1 MGFFFHRRSGAKAP
15 SSLGVC
21 SARLKPCPDTKPS
34 ADSRKSR
41 SLARI
46 IVSCLAVCLL
56 AALAMGAADA
66 GARFNSLTTKL
77 MCTCGCGQTLATC
90 NHLGCSSLA
99 REGGELKTAIDRGDS
114 DNAILIAFQNEYGPT
129 VLSAPLLTKFNMIA
143 WIVPPA
149 VLIMGIFG
157 TFVLVR
163 RWRRRIAAQPPVEP
177 DPEREELRKKIRKD
191 TEE

>member
-1 MGFFFHRRSGAKAP
+1 MGRSRRVVRVFA
-15 SSLGVC
+15 
-21 SARLKPCPDTKPS
+21 
-34 ADSRKSR
+34 
-41 SLARI
+41 
-46 IVSCLAVCLL
+46 SCLAVCLL
-56 AALAMGAADA
+56 ATLGMGAADS
-66 GARFNSLTTKL
+66 GARFNSLATKL

-114 DNAILIAFQNEYGPT
+114 DNTVLIAFQNEYGPT
-129 VLSAPLLTKFNMIA
+129 VLSAPLLTKFNMLA

-149 VLIMGIFG
+149 VLLVGIFG

-163 RWRRRIAAQPPVEP
+163 RWRRRVAAMPTAEF
-177 DPEREELRKKIRKD
+177 DPEREELRRKIRKD